1 MKETNV
7 FGRYHQVCNALL
19 VLGLITV
26 IIAIS
31 WFTGLPH
38 VRADT
43 KDNTI
48 TMIMNSR
55 YDVTYYPLNV
65 GKTIFWSNKDN
76 VDHKI
81 KITESTTGKLV
92 SESDTIKPYSNFSHT
107 FEKAGVYHFS
117 DPLNSQMGGTVSVSK
132 DITTNTVFNNMK
144 NNVGIQLTR
153 EPTKPTLGK
162 DTNFLINFINEK
174 TKKDQEHVDY
184 DFVIYSANGGEN
196 KQVYKKALHSA
207 DGLEQATYRFLQP
220 GKYVIKV
227 TIYYILFNPV
237 NPDVATFNITT

>member
-1 MKETNV
+1 MKKTNV
-7 FGRYHQVCNALL
+7 FGRYHQIYNALL
-19 VLGLITV
+19 VLGLIIV

-117 DPLNSQMGGTVSVSK
+117 DPPNSQMGRYCICVQRYYYKYRIQQHEKQCGYSINSR
-132 DITTNTVFNNMK
+132 TN
-144 NNVGIQLTR
+144 Q
-153 EPTKPTLGK
+153 
-162 DTNFLINFINEK
+162 
-174 TKKDQEHVDY
+174 
-184 DFVIYSANGGEN
+184 ANSRKRYEFPN
-196 KQVYKKALHSA
+196 
-207 DGLEQATYRFLQP
+207 
-220 GKYVIKV
+220 
-227 TIYYILFNPV
+227 
-237 NPDVATFNITT
+237 